1 MIQPVCSDKTIAFYT
16 LGCKL
21 NFSETSGIAR
31 TFVENGYKK
40 VEFEQGADVVVINTC
55 SVTDQADKKCRN
67 IVRQAKRLSPNAFV
81 AVIGCYA
88 QLKPEEISK
97 IEGVNLVLGAGEK
110 FNLLEHVESLSSA
123 PVQGK
128 VLDSK
133 IETVK
138 EFVPSY
144 SWGDRTRTFLKVQD
158 GCNYH
163 CAFCTIPLARGNSR
177 SSSIESVL
185 EQAREIAAKGVKEI
199 VLTGVNIGDFG
210 LNGEVG
216 ERHRVHGTF
225 FDLVKALDEVDGID
239 RFRISSIEPNLL
251 KEEIIDWLA
260 DSNKFVP
267 HFHLPLQSGSDTIL
281 KKMHRRYKTALYRSR
296 IERILERMP
305 NACIGVD
312 VITGFPGESDAEFR
326 TTFDFLHGLPIGYIH
341 AFTYSER
348 ANTEAVQLSDS
359 VPYAVREERTRQLQS
374 LSEKKKRAFYESQ
387 KGTEKTILVEHE
399 VKNGFR
405 YGFTENYIK
414 VQVAEGMS
422 APNTLMKVNLN
433 DLLPE
438 TLYSFSGS

>member
-110 FNLLEHVESLSSA
+110 FNLLQHVESLSVA

-177 SSSIESVL
+177 SSSIESVV

-225 FDLVKALDEVDGID
+225 FDLVKALDKVEGID

-260 DSNKFVP
+260 NSQKFVP
-267 HFHLPLQSGSDTIL
+267 HFHLPLQSGSDAIL

-348 ANTEAVQLSDS
+348 ANTEAVQLPDS

-387 KGTEKTILVEHE
+387 VGKSKTILVEHE
-399 VKNGFR
+399 VKNGYR
-405 YGFTENYIK
+405 YGFTENYLK
-414 VQVAEGMS
+414 VQVPEEKSVANS
-422 APNTLMKVNLN
+422 LMLVNLEQ
-433 DLLPE
+433 LLPE
-438 TLYSFSGS
+438 TCFSYSGN

>member
-31 TFVENGYKK
+31 TFVENCYKK

-110 FNLLEHVESLSSA
+110 FNLLEHVESLSSD

-267 HFHLPLQSGSDTIL
+267 HFHLPLQSGSDAIL

-348 ANTEAVQLSDS
+348 ANTEAVQLPDS

>member
-31 TFVENGYKK
+31 TFIENGYRK

-110 FNLLEHVESLSSA
+110 FNLLQHVETLSAA

-177 SSSIESVL
+177 SSSIESVV

-225 FDLVKALDEVDGID
+225 FDLVKALDEVEGID

-251 KEEIIDWLA
+251 KEEIIDWL
-260 DSNKFVP
+260 SESKKFVP
-267 HFHLPLQSGSDTIL
+267 HFHLPLQSGSDAIL

-305 NACIGVD
+305 EACIGVD
-312 VITGFPGESDAEFR
+312 VITGFPGENDAEFR
-326 TTFDFLHGLPIGYIH
+326 TTFDFLHSLPIGYIH

-348 ANTEAVQLSDS
+348 ANTEATQLPDS

-374 LSEKKKRAFYESQ
+374 LSEKKKRAFYENQSG
-387 KGTEKTILVEHE
+387 KEKTILVEHE

-414 VQVAEGMS
+414 VQVPEVMS
-422 APNTLMKVNLN
+422 APNTLMKVNLDN
-433 DLLPE
+433 LLPE
-438 TLYSFSGS
+438 TIYSYSGN